1 MKVAVVGATRGM
13 GRALARLMA
22 ERGDALCL
30 LGRDAAELEASAR
43 DLLARGARGPVAT
56 ARLDLAEP
64 AGFAAALDAAD
75 RALATFDTLVVTA
88 GDFAPQEALERDPA
102 RLERLLDVNFT
113 ATAVLCQQ
121 AAERLAGRGGGTVCA
136 FSSVAGDRARRSNY
150 LYGASKAG
158 LSAFLEGL
166 HLAYA
171 DRGVRVVCVR
181 PGFVKTAM
189 TAGLPVPPFA
199 GEPDAVARVVLR
211 AIDRGTPVV
220 YAPPI
225 WRWVMLAIRLLPE
238 DRDRD
243 RGACVRPTRGPGVW
257 HRGGFRR
264 GWRRKDGKPHV
275 GPESRRGPPAEIC
288 FCTHSS
294 ARPVAQRCAS
304 SMPRAR
310 SVALFGGW
318 AEDAWCRS
326 AAACAGAGVRDLAG
340 WRLPWAWR
348 PCEAGWR
355 AEVRSRIRRLAQRR
369 AGSSWLRCTSTLRAR
384 VNRLYPPDGPAHKP
398 RTPATP
404 RLGPARFQI

>member
-1 MKVAVVGATRGM
+1 MKAAVVGATRGM

-43 DLLARGARGPVAT
+43 DLAGPRRARAPSRQRAWTWPSPRDSPQRSTRPTGPS
-56 ARLDLAEP
+56 
-64 AGFAAALDAAD
+64 AA
-75 RALATFDTLVVTA
+75 FDTLVVTA

-102 RLERLLDVNFT
+102 RLGRLLDVNFT

-225 WRWVMLAIRLLPE
+225 WRWVMLAIRLLP
-238 DRDRD
+238 RAVMR
-243 RGACVRPTRGPGVW
+243 RVR
-257 HRGGFRR
+257 F
-264 GWRRKDGKPHV
+264 
-275 GPESRRGPPAEIC
+275 
-288 FCTHSS
+288 
-294 ARPVAQRCAS
+294 
-304 SMPRAR
+304 
-310 SVALFGGW
+310 
-318 AEDAWCRS
+318 
-326 AAACAGAGVRDLAG
+326 
-340 WRLPWAWR
+340 
-348 PCEAGWR
+348 
-355 AEVRSRIRRLAQRR
+355 
-369 AGSSWLRCTSTLRAR
+369 
-384 VNRLYPPDGPAHKP
+384 
-398 RTPATP
+398 
-404 RLGPARFQI
+404 

>member
-1 MKVAVVGATRGM
+1 MRAAVVGATRGM

-75 RALATFDTLVVTA
+75 RALAAFDTLVVTA
-88 GDFAPQEALERDPA
+88 GDFAPQESLERDPA
-102 RLERLLDVNFT
+102 RLEHLLDVNFT

-121 AAERLAGRGGGTVCA
+121 AAERLARRGGGTVCA

-166 HLAYA
+166 GLAYA
-171 DRGVRVVCVR
+171 GRGVRVICVR

-211 AIDRGTPVV
+211 AVDRGTPVV

-225 WRWVMLAIRLLPE
+225 WRWVMLAIRLLP
-238 DRDRD
+238 RAVMR
-243 RGACVRPTRGPGVW
+243 RVR
-257 HRGGFRR
+257 F
-264 GWRRKDGKPHV
+264 
-275 GPESRRGPPAEIC
+275 
-288 FCTHSS
+288 
-294 ARPVAQRCAS
+294 
-304 SMPRAR
+304 
-310 SVALFGGW
+310 
-318 AEDAWCRS
+318 
-326 AAACAGAGVRDLAG
+326 
-340 WRLPWAWR
+340 
-348 PCEAGWR
+348 
-355 AEVRSRIRRLAQRR
+355 
-369 AGSSWLRCTSTLRAR
+369 
-384 VNRLYPPDGPAHKP
+384 
-398 RTPATP
+398 
-404 RLGPARFQI
+404 

>member
-1 MKVAVVGATRGM
+1 M

-75 RALATFDTLVVTA
+75 RALAAFDTLVVTA
-88 GDFAPQEALERDPA
+88 GDFAPQESLERDPA
-102 RLERLLDVNFT
+102 RLEHLLDVNFT

-166 HLAYA
+166 GLAYA
-171 DRGVRVVCVR
+171 GRGVRVICVR

-211 AIDRGTPVV
+211 AVDRGTPVV

-225 WRWVMLAIRLLPE
+225 WRWVMLAIRLLP
-238 DRDRD
+238 RAVMR
-243 RGACVRPTRGPGVW
+243 RVR
-257 HRGGFRR
+257 F
-264 GWRRKDGKPHV
+264 
-275 GPESRRGPPAEIC
+275 
-288 FCTHSS
+288 
-294 ARPVAQRCAS
+294 
-304 SMPRAR
+304 
-310 SVALFGGW
+310 
-318 AEDAWCRS
+318 
-326 AAACAGAGVRDLAG
+326 
-340 WRLPWAWR
+340 
-348 PCEAGWR
+348 
-355 AEVRSRIRRLAQRR
+355 
-369 AGSSWLRCTSTLRAR
+369 
-384 VNRLYPPDGPAHKP
+384 
-398 RTPATP
+398 
-404 RLGPARFQI
+404 